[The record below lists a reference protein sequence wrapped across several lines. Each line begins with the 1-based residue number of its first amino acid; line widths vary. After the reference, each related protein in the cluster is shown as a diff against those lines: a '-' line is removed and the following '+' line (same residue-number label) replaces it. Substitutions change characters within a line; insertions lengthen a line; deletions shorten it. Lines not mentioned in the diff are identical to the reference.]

1 MPNVTVETPN
11 WLLQMENILEEL
23 NEGVAIVDDQFRIVF
38 ANEALLQ
45 LGRYQRGELRGRTPD
60 AIFPPEDMPYLLR
73 EHESA
78 LRYGRSRKEFYLPRK
93 DHQKV
98 PVISSGRVIQGP
110 DGREYVVVTVTDI
123 SEQKRV
129 EAQLRESNA
138 LLEDRQ
144 KEIDAELAI
153 AERVQQ
159 SLAPHALAW
168 KNLSVEA
175 YYSPARTIGGDFG
188 VVLPQHDKFLD
199 VVVCDVSG
207 HGVGSA
213 LMANRIYSET
223 LHALEHA
230 GQPAKLLQRLHAF
243 VHDRIPQDDFFFTM
257 AAARF
262 TEGGRRMAFA
272 AGGHPPAILVSNGT
286 VRLLESRTGIL
297 GCLVETAQPA
307 AAEEVELSSGDR
319 LVLYTDGLIEVFN
332 SSGDML
338 GVEGLE
344 KLVRQSATRT
354 LPEMKHAI
362 LEGVGAWR
370 HGPMADDVSL
380 VIVEVR

>member
-23 NEGVAIVDDQFRIVF
+23 NEGVAIVDEQLRIVF

-45 LGRYQRGELRGRTPD
+45 LGLYKRGELLGRTPD
-60 AIFPPEDMPYLLR
+60 AIFPPEDMPYILR
-73 EHESA
+73 QHESA
-78 LRYGRSRKEFYLPRK
+78 LRYGRSRNEFSLPRK
-93 DHQKV
+93 DGQKV

-144 KEIDAELAI
+144 NEIEADLAI

-159 SLAPHALAW
+159 SLAPHGLAW
-168 KNLSVEA
+168 KNLSVEV

-213 LMANRIYSET
+213 LIANRIYSET
-223 LHALEHA
+223 LHALE
-230 GQPAKLLQRLHAF
+230 
-243 VHDRIPQDDFFFTM
+243 
-257 AAARF
+257 
-262 TEGGRRMAFA
+262 
-272 AGGHPPAILVSNGT
+272 
-286 VRLLESRTGIL
+286 RTG
-297 GCLVETAQPA
+297 EPA
-307 AAEEVELSSGDR
+307 
-319 LVLYTDGLIEVFN
+319 
-332 SSGDML
+332 
-338 GVEGLE
+338 
-344 KLVRQSATRT
+344 
-354 LPEMKHAI
+354 
-362 LEGVGAWR
+362 
-370 HGPMADDVSL
+370 SL
-380 VIVEVR
+380 